1 MVFTKFSHFREFFFA
16 KFRIVVAFFIFAKK
30 CEILQKSLRKLL
42 QFLVKRFVQVE
53 TLAINLILIWK
64 VLNSDYFSIISEAKN
79 VHVSFAEKQHKRIIY
94 AWSDNAFKDTVVN
107 RTWQWKVTWNYVY
120 VVLLPLLRIFP
131 LCYYS
136 IFQIL
141 NIIWHPESPRL
152 WVSGERKLWQK
163 LRKLSLV
170 FSNFFP
176 KFRKFS
182 SRNWNKSKRKQK
194 RCEI

>member
-1 MVFTKFSHFREFFFA
+1 MRNA
-16 KFRIVVAFFIFAKK
+16 KCDRKLFAFF
-30 CEILQKSLRKLL
+30 CETFRSL
-42 QFLVKRFVQVE
+42 E
-53 TLAINLILIWK
+53 TLPINLILIWK
-64 VLNSDYFSIISEAKN
+64 VRNSDYFSIISEAKN
-79 VHVSFAEKQHKRIIY
+79 VHVSFAEKRHKRILY

-107 RTWQWKVTWNYVY
+107 RTWHWKVTWNYVY

-152 WVSGERKLWQK
+152 WVSGERKLSQK

-176 KFRKFS
+176 KFRNFS
-182 SRNWNKSKRKQK
+182 RKGIKSKRKRK